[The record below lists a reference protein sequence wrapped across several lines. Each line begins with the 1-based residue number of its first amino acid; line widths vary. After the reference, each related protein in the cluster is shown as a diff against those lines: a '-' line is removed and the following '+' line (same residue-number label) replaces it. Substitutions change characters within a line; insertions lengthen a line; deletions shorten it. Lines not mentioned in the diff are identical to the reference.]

1 MCWYTAYCRFA
12 VYRILQFSFHVEFAF
27 CSKKS
32 ELEMLN
38 YLFWSAIVISI
49 LQICGVTQSA
59 DFPNATEILDPD
71 IELTSHQKLD
81 ATKKGL
87 KMNPWLLAKYI

>member
-1 MCWYTAYCRFA
+1 
-12 VYRILQFSFHVEFAF
+12 
-27 CSKKS
+27 
-32 ELEMLN
+32 MLK
-38 YLFWSAIVISI
+38 YLFWSAITISI

-71 IELTSHQKLD
+71 IKLTSHQKLD

-87 KMNPWLLAKYI
+87 KMNPWLLAKYV

>member
-1 MCWYTAYCRFA
+1 MSRCVGIPHTADLRYTAYCSLVFMSS
-12 VYRILQFSFHVEFAF
+12 LLF

-32 ELEMLN
+32 ELEMLK
-38 YLFWSAIVISI
+38 YLFWSAITISI

-81 ATKKGL
+81 ATKKV
-87 KMNPWLLAKYI
+87 